1 MVQTVGEQL
10 SASGHI
16 DSSDSSWLF
25 SSDRSMNAFA
35 LFVLLV
41 LCLVMRNVAFFAHPP
56 RGSRQKKIVPARMV
70 SPFSVYVA
78 RVAELPLNV
87 SSADGAIIAAELLI
101 QDAGKDLFELE
112 LKKDAEKDLLE
123 LELKKDAEKDL
134 LELELKKDAE
144 KDVSN
149 ANHARDMRN
158 LDALRQRQLSALSK
172 RAVLEAILL
181 AIVKAIPEDTHLM
194 LALVSV
200 SLVNESD
207 KKLMRTASPYVKMSA
222 VNRAMLDLPFRT
234 AAWTA
239 IGLDPDVPFP
249 ILQSDLIYGDLSLS
263 MHSPV
268 LREVFLS
275 NKYDDEASIK
285 FFTAAAEFMGKKAKI
300 FYEEEAAGAEAAAAA
315 AAAAAAGAS
324 SPPRSED

>member
-101 QDAGKDLFELE
+101 QDAGKDLF
-112 LKKDAEKDLLE
+112 E

-315 AAAAAAGAS
+315 AAAAAGAS

>member
-1 MVQTVGEQL
+1 
-10 SASGHI
+10 
-16 DSSDSSWLF
+16 
-25 SSDRSMNAFA
+25 MNAFA

-101 QDAGKDLFELE
+101 QDAGKDL
-112 LKKDAEKDLLE
+112 LE

-134 LELELKKDAE
+134 LALGLKKDAE

-181 AIVKAIPEDTHLM
+181 AIVKAIPGDTHL
-194 LALVSV
+194 LRALKSV
-200 SLVNESD
+200 SLVNEPD

-234 AAWTA
+234 AAWKA

-275 NKYDDEASIK
+275 NKYDGEASIK
-285 FFTAAAEFMGKKAKI
+285 FFTAAAEFVGKKANI
-300 FYEEEAAGAEAAAAA
+300 FSEEEAAGAEL
-315 AAAAAAGAS
+315 
-324 SPPRSED
+324 EKH